1 MDSGLSWADQWD
13 YDTPDPLPQRNDKDK
28 KKGKD
33 ASKSGLGNKL
43 LSLKWMK
50 DLRKKPQ
57 KS

>member
-13 YDTPDPLPQRNDKDK
+13 SHPDPPPSNKEDK
-28 KKGKD
+28 KKTKLGSAKI
-33 ASKSGLGNKL
+33 KSI

-50 DLRKKPQ
+50 DLGSNKKSE

>member
-13 YDTPDPLPQRNDKDK
+13 THPDPPVSKKEDK
-28 KKGKD
+28 KK
-33 ASKSGLGNKL
+33 SKLSSVNIKKV

-50 DLRKKPQ
+50 ELGNKKSD